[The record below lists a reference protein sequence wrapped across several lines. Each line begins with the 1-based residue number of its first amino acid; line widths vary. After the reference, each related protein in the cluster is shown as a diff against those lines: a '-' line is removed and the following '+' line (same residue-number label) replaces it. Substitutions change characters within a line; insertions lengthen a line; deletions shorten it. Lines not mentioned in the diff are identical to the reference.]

1 LIPARSI
8 RALDGYH
15 KKSYAV
21 GDIEMATLRL
31 RTYSLFPTVILWGTL
46 LGGIAY
52 SHLVYFPVYLSALPD
67 SAVIVNGPYGLHEG
81 IFWMTVHPLLILS
94 FIITLVLNWK
104 LPARRSLILLS
115 LAIYLV
121 VLVVT
126 GLYFLPELMAF
137 ERSPESSLAPAQWL
151 ARGQRWQRLSWIRG
165 AIMYTG
171 ILPLLLAL
179 TKPVSIPKESVM
191 AAAS

>member
-1 LIPARSI
+1 
-8 RALDGYH
+8 
-15 KKSYAV
+15 
-21 GDIEMATLRL
+21 MAKLRL
-31 RTYSLFPTVILWGTL
+31 GTYSLFLAVILWGTL

-67 SAVIVNGPYGLHEG
+67 SAVLVNGPYGLHEA

-94 FIITLVLNWK
+94 LIVSLVLNWK
-104 LPARRSLILLS
+104 SRSRRKLILIS
-115 LAIYLV
+115 LALYFL

-126 GLYFLPELMAF
+126 QIYFLPELMAF
-137 ERSPESSLAPAQWL
+137 EQSPESNISPSEWL

-165 AIMYTG
+165 GVMYAAL
-171 ILPLLLAL
+171 LPLLLAL
-179 TKPVSIPKESVM
+179 TKPGSKESQQ